1 MSGVYKGIY
10 KGNDRVVKVIKNR
23 EVVWSLAEAKTISFK
38 TERMTSP
45 YLNLLYLPINIMDE
59 VKDKKLLKI
68 EFKNIGVINEED
80 IGTINTAQQYLNFK
94 GTLDNL
100 FDISDWIDI
109 GTEIKIEYI

>member
-10 KGNDRVVKVIKNR
+10 RGADKIVKVFKNG
-23 EVVWSLAEAKTISFK
+23 EIVWSLAQPKTISFK

-45 YLNLLYLPINIMDE
+45 YSNLLYLPIDIIEEIKN
-59 VKDKKLLKI
+59 KKLLKI

-80 IGTINTAQQYLNFK
+80 IGTINIAQQYLNFK

-100 FDISDWIDI
+100 INASEWINI
-109 GTEIKIEYI
+109 GTNIEIKYI